1 MLSVRTQKKLRIAY
15 LSGPVDGAA
24 VHLAWLEKRQQ
35 LFVSN
40 SYLGQFYEICSELD
54 AEAYVI
60 TTLPGAHT
68 LKFAGNILIE
78 NRPVKTELKGIR
90 YHLAIG
96 YWFLRL
102 LPSLFRYKPDVMIV
116 TALQNYWFLLSPLC
130 WIRVTMVP
138 AFHCTLWPKFLPIQ
152 RSWRALMHLNR
163 ILFFK
168 SIKAVIVVSED
179 IAEQVRSLTRD
190 HNLEIIVFKPTY
202 VRGQFAS
209 VPPASQLGKTP
220 FRIMFAGRIEIN
232 KGIYDLLE
240 IAKRLF
246 RVRKDKFLFD
256 ICGEGSQLVAL
267 RKRIEELGLEHVVFC
282 HGQCDPHKMRIM
294 LGLAHVVIIPTT
306 TSFEE
311 GFNKVCAEA
320 VLAGR
325 PIITSAVCP
334 ALASV
339 RGAAVEV
346 QPGNIDEYYNAIL
359 NLHGDHTLYHEK
371 CSACIPLQEQF
382 YDYNNSW
389 GAKLRYALNI
399 VLLRSGP
406 LSK

>member
-1 MLSVRTQKKLRIAY
+1 MSSVQTQKKLRIAY

-24 VHLAWLEKRQQ
+24 VYLAWMEKRQQ
-35 LFVSN
+35 LFVSD
-40 SYLGQFYEICSELD
+40 SYLSQFYEICSELD

-60 TTLPGAHT
+60 TTLPGVQK
-68 LKFAGNILIE
+68 LNIVGNFLIE
-78 NRPVKTELKGIR
+78 NRPITTELKGIL

-96 YWFLRL
+96 YWFVRF
-102 LPSLFRYKPDVMIV
+102 LPALFRYKPDVMIV
-116 TALQNYWFLLSPLC
+116 TALQNYWFLLSPLY
-130 WIRVTMVP
+130 WTRAIMVP
-138 AFHCTLWPKFLPIQ
+138 AIHCTLWPKFLPIR
-152 RSWRALMHLNR
+152 RSWQALMQLNR
-163 ILFFK
+163 IFFFK
-168 SIKAVIVVSED
+168 NVKAVMAVSED
-179 IAEQVRSLTRD
+179 VAEQVRSLTRG
-190 HNLEIIVFKPTY
+190 HNLEILVFKPTY
-202 VRGQFAS
+202 MRGQFAS
-209 VPPASQLGKTP
+209 VPPAGQPGTIP

-240 IAKRLF
+240 IAKRLSH
-246 RVRKDKFLFD
+246 VRKGKFLFD
-256 ICGEGSQLVAL
+256 ICGEGSQLIAL

-282 HGQCDPHKMRIM
+282 HGQCDPHKMRTM

-339 RGAAVEV
+339 REAAVEV
-346 QPGNIDEYYNAIL
+346 QPNNIDEYCDAIL
-359 NLHGDHTLYHEK
+359 NLHDDHTLYKEK

-382 YDYNNSW
+382 YDHNNSW
-389 GAKLRYALNI
+389 GAKLQHVLEDI
-399 VLLRSGP
+399 VRNEDSV
-406 LSK
+406 SK